1 MSDTTAEAKD
11 DMNGRRKFLV
21 AATSAMGA
29 VGAVGVATPSLALG
43 TLVRKRKQRVR
54 PFALT

>member
-29 VGAVGVATPSLALG
+29 VGAVGVATPFIGSWNP
-43 TLVRKRKQRVR
+43 VRKQSSGCARSR
-54 PFALT
+54 